1 MIRDEE
7 LKKML
12 VEGFSMSET
21 DLDKITPDAEREF
34 LNALPNMANYRLV
47 AEVISSKY
55 CSAGLQVGQKFVVED
70 ATWINTQE
78 STAPMCVFAIA
89 PLMTSAR
96 ILMDR
101 FTQNGK
107 PTTLKMT
114 GFRCLDPGLELGGL
128 GRVEFKVIVEEK

>member
-1 MIRDEE
+1 MIKDEE
-7 LKKML
+7 LKSML
-12 VEGFSMSET
+12 AQDFGMSNA
-21 DLDKITPDAEREF
+21 DLDKITPEAEQEF
-34 LNALPNMANYRLV
+34 LNLIHNMSNYRLV

-55 CSAGLQVGQKFVVED
+55 CSSGLQVGQKFVVED
-70 ATWINTQE
+70 TTRINTEE
-78 STAPMCVFAIA
+78 STAPMCVYAIA

-107 PTTLKMT
+107 PTTLNMP

-128 GRVEFKVIVEEK
+128 GRVEFKVTIEKK